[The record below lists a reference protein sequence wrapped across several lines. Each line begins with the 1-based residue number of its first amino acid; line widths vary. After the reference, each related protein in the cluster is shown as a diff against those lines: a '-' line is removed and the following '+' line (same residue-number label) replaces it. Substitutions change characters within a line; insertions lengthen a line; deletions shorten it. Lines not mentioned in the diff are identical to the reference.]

1 MMYCIIGAS
10 QVGSIVMTVKE
21 GAHLKKVLRFPS
33 ALRSVTICWLS
44 AKHWVISATL

>member
-33 ALRSVTICWLS
+33 AQQEWTG
-44 AKHWVISATL
+44 